1 MYVYDKGVWK
11 DAYLNQQGFVSA
23 SGVEAI
29 LKEIGPLTV
38 QDVLS
43 QK

>member
-11 DAYLNQQGFVSA
+11 DAYLNQQGFVGA
-23 SGVEAI
+23 AGVEEI
-29 LKEIGPLTV
+29 LKGIGPLTV
-38 QDVLS
+38 QEVLS